1 MTDIQNKAKVKRAGI
16 RLKTSPLVK
25 PQYAMLCVLPATVVI
40 ILASVVPACV
50 VLGLTFTNFEG
61 SFAATDFVGME
72 NWISFFNGTIGGS
85 SGGAAALL
93 DATWVTLEYSLLVII
108 PMQILAL
115 LSAVVVNRKLY
126 HTSGFFRA
134 LFFLPNIL
142 GVTVVTT
149 IWNIIFSTNNGPVY
163 QFTQWIGWNTSLLG
177 DRNLSI
183 ILVSIATVWAGFGFS
198 MAIYLSGLQG
208 IEKDYYE
215 AADVDGAGTLQKFF
229 RITLPLLVPS
239 ITICL
244 WVSLNSTLHV
254 SDYIYLMT
262 NGAAH
267 TTTLGFFIFDRI
279 INNKLTYGQSSV
291 ISLVFF
297 VFVALIMNGSNSL
310 MKRLEAKYCG

>member
-1 MTDIQNKAKVKRAGI
+1 MQNNATTKRGGV

-25 PQYAMLCVLPATVVI
+25 PQFAMLCVIPATVAI

-50 VLGLTFTNFEG
+50 VLGLTFTDFEG

-72 NWISFFNGTIGGS
+72 NWISLFNGTIGGS
-85 SGGAAALL
+85 SGGAEALL
-93 DATWVTLEYSLLVII
+93 DATWITLKYSLLVII
-108 PMQILAL
+108 PMQVLAL
-115 LSAVVVNRKLY
+115 LAAVIVNRKLY
-126 HTSGFFRA
+126 HMSGFFRA

-163 QFTQWIGWNTSLLG
+163 QFTQLIGWNTSLLG
-177 DRNLSI
+177 DKSLSI
-183 ILVSIATVWAGFGFS
+183 FLVSVATVWAGFGFS

-208 IEKDYYE
+208 IDKDYYE

-229 RITLPLLVPS
+229 RITLPLILPS
-239 ITICL
+239 VTVCL

-267 TTTLGFFIFDRI
+267 TTTLGFFIFDRV

-297 VFVALIMNGSNSL
+297 VFVAVVMNGSNSL
-310 MKRLEAKYCG
+310 MKRLEAKYSG